1 MFNFGISK
9 ESAVKT
15 VRPQLKPWNIYD
27 VTFVGCEVREFAG
40 KKNPNE
46 TYKVLDIKFENEDG
60 YFSLTNFFPK
70 DGDDARKEFD
80 GKNGGKVIMPSNFE
94 TLMAIVKQ
102 TAQVLNPAGFEKM
115 QAMSSKFRS
124 FDDVAKA
131 LIAVT
136 EKAKGTTTK
145 LKLNGKNKDGKIEA
159 VIPRIVGI
167 NKEGVAFIADNYIG
181 DKLFFSNYELD
192 QRDAYL
198 KAAPT
203 DMKKKE
209 ETKKADPLMDVA
221 ETAETPEDDNLD
233 LDTLL

>member
-1 MFNFGISK
+1 MAFNFGISA
-9 ESAVKT
+9 ESAVRNT
-15 VRPQLKPWNIYD
+15 RRPLAPWEIHD
-27 VTFVGCEVREFAG
+27 VKFTGCEIREFDG
-40 KKNPNE
+40 KKDPSAH
-46 TYKVLDIKFENEDG
+46 YKVLAINFENEDG

-145 LKLNGKNKDGKIEA
+145 LKLNGKNKDGKVEA

-181 DKLFFSNYELD
+181 DKLFFSDYEET
-192 QRDAYL
+192 QRAAYL
-198 KAAPT
+198 NAKPT
-203 DMKKKE
+203 EMPKE
-209 ETKKADPLMDVA
+209 DDPLADVVGVDKVDN
-221 ETAETPEDDNLD
+221 ETEIDFSAL
-233 LDTLL
+233 

>member
-1 MFNFGISK
+1 MAFNFGISA
-9 ESAVKT
+9 ESAVRNT
-15 VRPQLKPWNIYD
+15 RRPLAPWEIHD
-27 VTFVGCEVREFAG
+27 VKFTGCEIREFDG
-40 KKNPNE
+40 KKDPSAH
-46 TYKVLDIKFENEDG
+46 YKVLAINFENEDG

-70 DGDDARKEFD
+70 DGDDARKEYD

-145 LKLNGKNKDGKIEA
+145 LKLNGKNKDGKVEA

-181 DKLFFSNYELD
+181 DKLFFSDYEET
-192 QRDAYL
+192 QRAAYL
-198 KAAPT
+198 NAKPT
-203 DMKKKE
+203 QMPKE
-209 ETKKADPLMDVA
+209 DDPLADVA
-221 ETAETPEDDNLD
+221 GVDKVDIETEIDFSAL
-233 LDTLL
+233 

>member
-1 MFNFGISK
+1 
-9 ESAVKT
+9 
-15 VRPQLKPWNIYD
+15 
-27 VTFVGCEVREFAG
+27 
-40 KKNPNE
+40 
-46 TYKVLDIKFENEDG
+46 
-60 YFSLTNFFPK
+60 LTNFFPK

-115 QAMSSKFRS
+115 QAMSAKFRS

-145 LKLNGKNKDGKIEA
+145 LKLNGKNKDGKVEA

-167 NKEGVAFIADNYIG
+167 NKEGVAFISDNYIG
-181 DKLFFSNYELD
+181 DKLFFSDY
-192 QRDAYL
+192 
-198 KAAPT
+198 
-203 DMKKKE
+203 E
-209 ETKKADPLMDVA
+209 ETQRATYLNAKPTEMPKEDDPLADVA
-221 ETAETPEDDNLD
+221 GVDKVDIETEIDFSAL
-233 LDTLL
+233 